1 MKKYTEDKLCLNVV
15 FICTNTSV
23 RSRTGI
29 RNLLHVVGTVLG
41 RCPKLANIVPV
52 TYEVSKCEPYSSI
65 LFYFQQ
71 IL

>member
-1 MKKYTEDKLCLNVV
+1 MHQLV
-15 FICTNTSV
+15 FLYANTSL
-23 RSRTGI
+23 RSLTGI
-29 RNLLHVVGTVLG
+29 LNLLHVVGTVLG

-52 TYEVSKCEPYSSI
+52 IYEASKCEPYSSI